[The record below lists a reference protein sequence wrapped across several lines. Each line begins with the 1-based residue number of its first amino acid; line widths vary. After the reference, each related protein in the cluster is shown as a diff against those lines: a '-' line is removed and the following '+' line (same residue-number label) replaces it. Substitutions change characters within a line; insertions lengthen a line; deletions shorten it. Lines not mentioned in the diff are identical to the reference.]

1 MTQAGRAV
9 VSARRDGGVRAEGMG
24 GMTKRYDEDID
35 VTPDPSS
42 PGTPLSFVWRG
53 RRYDIDQPLMSWR
66 EGSEWWLRGDHNAAG
81 RQDREFHR
89 VLARPAQSLATGEVD
104 ADGFLISYGA
114 VYDVFRDRI
123 SGGWRMARVWD

>member
-1 MTQAGRAV
+1 
-9 VSARRDGGVRAEGMG
+9 MG

-35 VTPDPSS
+35 VTPDPAS

-66 EGSEWWLRGDHNAAG
+66 EGSEWWLRGAHNGAQG
-81 RQDREFHR
+81 QDREFHR
-89 VLARPAQSLATGEVD
+89 VLARPAQRLATGEVD

-123 SGGWRMARVWD
+123 SGNWRMARVWD